1 MPAPLPPRANRA
13 PLTRALLL
21 LVLPWAA
28 LTAQPN
34 TLTPEERAA
43 GWKLLFDGHSFQGW
57 RDPAKQNPPNDGWS
71 IEDGALRTRPN
82 PKIKDDLITEELFE
96 NFELTFEWRVDPGHN
111 GGVKYL
117 IQSMNCWASSE
128 LVPRGVKGARATQRT
143 DVRPGEKL
151 TCNNAGLEYQLVD
164 DQRHRDGKDPL
175 SQSGSIY
182 KIAPALSLAA
192 RPAGEWNQS
201 RIVLRANTAEHWL
214 NGRRVA
220 HLDLESDA
228 LKQRLPSAAVYWI
241 RVSPIALQH
250 HNDTAA
256 YRSLKIR
263 TLPD

>member
-1 MPAPLPPRANRA
+1 MTT
-13 PLTRALLL
+13 LTRALPLL
-21 LVLPWAA
+21 CLLAA
-28 LTAQPN
+28 AHAQPN
-34 TLTPEERAA
+34 TLTAEERAA

-57 RDPAKQNPPNDGWS
+57 RDPARLNPPSDGWA
-71 IEDGALRTRPN
+71 IVDGALRTQPN

-96 NFELTFEWRVDPGHN
+96 NFELAFEWRVEPGNN

-128 LVPRGVKGARATQRT
+128 LLPRGTGGSRPTQRS

-151 TCNNAGLEYQLVD
+151 TCNNAALEYQIVD
-164 DQRHRDGKDPL
+164 DSRHRDGKDPL
-175 SQSGSIY
+175 TQSGSIY

-214 NGRRVA
+214 NGVRTA
-220 HLDLESDA
+220 QLDLESEA
-228 LKQRLPSAAVYWI
+228 LKERIPTARKYWV

-250 HNDTAA
+250 HNDAAA

-263 TLPD
+263 ALPD